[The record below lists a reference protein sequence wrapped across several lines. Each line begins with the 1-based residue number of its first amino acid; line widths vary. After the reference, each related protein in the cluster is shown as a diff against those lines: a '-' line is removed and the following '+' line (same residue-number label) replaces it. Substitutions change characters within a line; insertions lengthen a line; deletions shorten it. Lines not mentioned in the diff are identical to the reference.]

1 LKGNAAKLR
10 VAAPAITSE
19 TQLGVDSLGEA
30 LSEPT
35 FRRVAIVGLGLV
47 GGSWGLALKRAGFTG
62 RRVGCD
68 RQEVVDRAIGRDLVD
83 EGNPDVAEA
92 VHGADLVILATPVG
106 TILDLLPAL
115 KTACVFTAL
124 VTDVG
129 STKRLICQRAHEVFG
144 EAPLFLGGHPLAG
157 KERSGVEN
165 ADAKLFDRT
174 RYVLT
179 PLAPAHQS
187 DMRVQRFAALLT
199 SLGAQP
205 YWTDASSHD
214 RAVAFLSHLPQLL
227 STSLASL
234 IADQGAEGRL
244 PLELAASGFRDVT
257 RLAESP
263 YSVWR
268 DICLTNIENLQMA
281 LEALIQKLES
291 MKLHLSDRELEREFQ
306 QASRLRDKLREI
318 S

>member
-1 LKGNAAKLR
+1 M
-10 VAAPAITSE
+10 
-19 TQLGVDSLGEA
+19 GEA

-115 KTACVFTAL
+115 KKACVFTAL

-165 ADAKLFDRT
+165 ADAKLFDQT

-227 STSLASL
+227 SSSLASL

-244 PLELAASGFRDVT
+244 PLELAASGFRDMT

-263 YSVWR
+263 YSIWR